1 MFANFA
7 LLIYNHYIM
16 ETNIKTKVCT
26 KCGRELP
33 ITEFHINRRTKD
45 GLQHYCKACR
55 CEYMRQYAQT
65 HTLKTN
71 IPPYSQNPDL
81 ADKQPREIIAQVK
94 TLINELRARGYSY
107 EGKLTYLQTIN
118 L

>member
-1 MFANFA
+1 
-7 LLIYNHYIM
+7 M

-45 GLQHYCKACR
+45 GLQHTCKECKR
-55 CEYMRQYAQT
+55 EYMRQYAQM
-65 HTLKTN
+65 HTLKANT
-71 IPPYSQNPDL
+71 PTYSQNPDL
-81 ADKQPREIIAQVK
+81 ADKQPREIIAQIK

>member
-1 MFANFA
+1 
-7 LLIYNHYIM
+7 M

-33 ITEFHINRRTKD
+33 ITEFHISRRNKD
-45 GLQHYCKACR
+45 GLQHYCKECKR
-55 CEYMRQYAQT
+55 EYMRQYAQM
-65 HTLKTN
+65 HKLKDDAP
-71 IPPYSQNPDL
+71 IYPQNPDL
-81 ADKQPREIIAQVK
+81 ADKQPREIIAQIK
-94 TLINELRARGYSY
+94 TLINELRARGYGY